1 MPEIATPQRIEYEMT
16 EEDLNELL
24 EQCKPTPYMV
34 VGGFTPRTPQENA
47 NAAWGI
53 LGEKMGFD
61 SCSVLPV
68 PGKGHRFF
76 SAVPIK

>member
-1 MPEIATPQRIEYEMT
+1 MNEHRIEYEMT
-16 EEDLNELL
+16 EKDLDKLL

-53 LGEKMGFD
+53 LGEKMGLWPD
-61 SCSVLPV
+61 IYDVKV
-68 PGKGHRFF
+68 Y
-76 SAVPIK
+76 